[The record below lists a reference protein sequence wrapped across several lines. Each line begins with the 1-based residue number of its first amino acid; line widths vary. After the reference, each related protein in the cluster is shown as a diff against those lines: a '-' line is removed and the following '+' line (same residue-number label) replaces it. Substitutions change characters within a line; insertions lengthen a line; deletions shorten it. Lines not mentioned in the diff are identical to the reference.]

1 METTFPQDRDHP
13 GDSQPRT
20 TLKQYMAL
28 AGALV
33 ISMIP
38 VGFVLLHIAL
48 YVDEYIQIWERTR
61 LQDEARPRLVQDE
74 QAQNGGEWE
83 RGQDPDLERNL
94 VGEGGSE
101 EDNDWL
107 YSGAS
112 ETSHLLSAAFDPHS
126 RDID

>member
-1 METTFPQDRDHP
+1 METAFPPDKDHP
-13 GDSQPRT
+13 NDSQART
-20 TLKQYMAL
+20 TLNQYTAL

-48 YVDEYIQIWERTR
+48 YVDEYIQTRERAR
-61 LQDEARPRLVQDE
+61 LQDEQTQDG
-74 QAQNGGEWE
+74 QE
-83 RGQDPDLERNL
+83 REQDPDLERNL

-101 EDNDWL
+101 EDGDWI

-112 ETSHLLSAAFDPHS
+112 ETSHLLPVALDPHP
-126 RDID
+126 RDPD